1 VLQQIAGKSHMLHI
15 AGASLSCPQHSN
27 NPKSQHSAR
36 DKKSSAA
43 EHFSTDANRPYAQR
57 PAAGTG

>member
-1 VLQQIAGKSHMLHI
+1 MLHI

-27 NPKSQHSAR
+27 NPKSQHAAR